1 MKKFYIL
8 SVVFF
13 SALVFC
19 TKENPTEV
27 TTTSDYSDSIVVD
40 LYSYFMWCLQNNPN
54 YFGSIVVT
62 NKGQSLLK
70 ASLDPN
76 LKKYNSGPFIYPIFP
91 PKYPPSKFEAFAYD
105 SLPLIET
112 DSLDPELL
120 VKSYSNSRYYMFR
133 LDSAQASDS
142 VQNPEKGINRIAVS
156 YLYGFGFYLPDYT
169 KWGLGKLKIY
179 YK

>member
-13 SALVFC
+13 SSLVFC

-40 LYSYFMWCLQNNPN
+40 MYSYFIWCLKNNYN
-54 YFGSIVVT
+54 YYGPVVIT
-62 NKGQSLLK
+62 PKGQSLLK
-70 ASLDPN
+70 APLDSN
-76 LKKYNSGPFIYPIFP
+76 LKKYNTGSFTYPIFTA
-91 PKYPPSKFEAFAYD
+91 KYPPSKFEAYAYD

-120 VKSYSNSRYYMFR
+120 VKSYSFSRYYMYR
-133 LDSAQASDS
+133 LDSAKAADS
-142 VQNPEKGINRIAVS
+142 VQNPEKGIKRIDVF
-156 YLYGFGFYLPDYT
+156 YLYGFGFYVDYT
-169 KWGLGKLKIY
+169 KYGLGKLKIY